1 MLVGIYLRRLREA
14 RGISR
19 ADAGYKIRSSESKMS
34 RLERG
39 RVGFKD
45 RDVDDL
51 LTLYG
56 VTEEADR
63 APILAL
69 VREGNQPGWWHRS
82 ADVLPDW
89 FELYLGLE
97 MAATLIRTYE
107 VQFIPGLLQTEDY
120 ARALITQNST
130 GSAVSAQDI
139 DRWVGVRMQR
149 QEILTRPEDPARLWA
164 VLDEAL
170 LRRRIGTPAV
180 MHAQVE
186 HLIAL
191 SRRPNLVIQV
201 MPWVF
206 GGHVAENGAFSILR
220 FGEPDLSDVVYLEYL
235 TDAVYVDKPSDVD
248 PYTEIMNR
256 LNVDSM
262 LPDESTDFLT
272 TILAGM
278 K

>member
-69 VREGNQPGWWHRS
+69 VREGNQHGWWHRS

-164 VLDEAL
+164 VLDEAV

-206 GGHVAENGAFSILR
+206 GGHVAESGAFSILR

-262 LPDESTDFLT
+262 PPDESTDFLT